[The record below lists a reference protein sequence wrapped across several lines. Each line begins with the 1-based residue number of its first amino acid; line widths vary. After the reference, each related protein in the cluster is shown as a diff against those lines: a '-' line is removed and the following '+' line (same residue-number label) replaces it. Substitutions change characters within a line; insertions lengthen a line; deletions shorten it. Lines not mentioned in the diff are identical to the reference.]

1 MFLSMVLP
9 NFPSF
14 AAGRDTQPATQSLLL
29 LPHPSSFSFAG
40 LAALGL
46 DLFVAEKSARLPTV
60 TTVRV
65 PDGVAW
71 KDVVKYAM
79 DT

>member
-1 MFLSMVLP
+1 M
-9 NFPSF
+9 FPSF
-14 AAGRDTQPATQSLLL
+14 AAGRDTYVASHSVP
-29 LPHPSSFSFAG
+29 PPSPIFVSFAG

-65 PDGVAW
+65 PDGVNW